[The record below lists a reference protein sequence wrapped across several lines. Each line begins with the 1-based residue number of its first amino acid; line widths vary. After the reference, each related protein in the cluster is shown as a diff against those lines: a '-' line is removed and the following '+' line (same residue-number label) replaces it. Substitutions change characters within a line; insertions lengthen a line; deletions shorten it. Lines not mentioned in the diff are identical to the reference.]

1 MKMIVDTLF
10 RNVTI
15 DRFIEVY
22 FSEDFNNRVAAVAG
36 LKSRDLVE
44 ETLHADGSRDRRV
57 RLHPNVSLPAII
69 KKWASEDQIQ
79 YDEVA
84 HYDAGKKE
92 ATYRIDSK
100 ANDRVKV
107 GGVIRFQ
114 ASGSGVRRLIDGVIE
129 IKAPFGVGVVIERFI
144 EAETQKG
151 YAKIATFLQGYLDEH
166 APKA

>member
-10 RNVTI
+10 QNVTL

-44 ETLHADGSRDRRV
+44 ETIHADGSRDRRV
-57 RLHPNVSLPAII
+57 RLHPNVTLPTII
-69 KKWASEDQIQ
+69 KKWASEDQIH

-84 HYDAGKKE
+84 HYDAIKKE

-107 GGVIRFQ
+107 GGVIRFT
-114 ASGSGVRRLIDGVIE
+114 AAGAGVRRLIDGVIE
-129 IKAPFGVGVVIERFI
+129 IKAPFGVGTIIEKFI
-144 EAETQKG
+144 EGETQKG
-151 YAKIATFLQGYLDEH
+151 YAKIATFLQGYLDER
-166 APKA
+166 APRS